1 MIIDFTITN
10 FRSIK
15 DPQVFSLYAETP
27 GTHLLDNIAYPAG
40 EKIGVLKCAGLYG
53 ANASGKSN
61 VLKALSALCS
71 LIDNSGE
78 LKEHAPIPQ
87 YEPFLLSEETKTAP
101 VQFEIEVVISGVRY
115 AYKIAFTQQEIVE
128 ESLIFY
134 PSTQPAVIFNRKP
147 GATWKD
153 IKFGSL
159 YKGGARRIP
168 LFSNNAYLSKAG
180 NNAEAPDMIR
190 EVYNYFWSH
199 IQYLGLNENI
209 IIEKLYYTE
218 ELEKKIASVL
228 AFVDT
233 GIAYFKSEK
242 ATEFEKDQFY
252 STLSDTF
259 PESVRQKIW
268 LFAKRKFM
276 FAHQTDSG
284 TTEFLSEQQESD
296 GTLRLFKLAPVL
308 IDKLERGGILMLDEL
323 DHSMHPFMAE
333 LIIKLFNDPRVN
345 KNNAQ
350 LIFTTHNIHLMTSE
364 LLRRDQIWF
373 TEKHQGA
380 TRCYSLD
387 EFDKSKVKSTSP
399 FNQWYAEGRFG
410 AVPSINYESIVDLF
424 AEAEERHA

>member
-78 LKEHAPIPQ
+78 LKEHDPIPE
-87 YEPFLLSEETKTAP
+87 YDPFLLSEETKIAP

-115 AYKIAFTQQEIVE
+115 AYKIAFTQQEIIE
-128 ESLIFY
+128 ESLVFY
-134 PSTQPAVIFNRKP
+134 PSTQPAVIFERKP
-147 GATWKD
+147 GATWKE

-168 LFSNNAYLSKAG
+168 LFANNAYLSKAG
-180 NNAEAPDMIR
+180 NNAETPEMLR
-190 EVYNYFWSH
+190 RVYNYFR
-199 IQYLGLNENI
+199 IDLRKLGLNEMPLTINWHDGLI
-209 IIEKLYYTE
+209 NTV
-218 ELEKKIASVL
+218 ASIL
-228 AFVDT
+228 SCVDT
-233 GIAYFKSEK
+233 GIASIEIKEISEEELASFK
-242 ATEFEKDQFY
+242 
-252 STLSDTF
+252 F
-259 PESVRQKIW
+259 PDGIPEPVKKEILRSINSQ
-268 LFAKRKFM
+268 FM
-276 FAHQTDSG
+276 FAHQTDAGKSVLFR
-284 TTEFLSEQQESD
+284 ERQESD
-296 GTLRLFKLAPVL
+296 GTRRLFSLAPVL
-308 IDKLERGGILMLDEL
+308 IDKLEEGGVLILDEL

-350 LIFTTHNIHLMTSE
+350 LIFTTHNIHLMTAE

-410 AVPSINYESIVDLF
+410 AVPSIDYENIVALF
-424 AEAEERHA
+424 AEAEKNHAQKAQ